1 MFSHLLKPIW
11 RRKSRNLML
20 SLEIG
25 LAFVV
30 VFAIAAAACRFYE
43 LYQQPIGFDYASVW
57 TVDIQVSNATGIKND
72 RTTYDKLK
80 RAVQALPE
88 VESAAFAG
96 YSPYEN
102 DTWESDYYLPERGAS
117 TSSNVLQ
124 VSDDFFSVMHVPL
137 ERGRLFSSADEG
149 AAETPA
155 VVDQRFAQAMFPGQ
169 DPLGKVF
176 SDGKPGSKDSK
187 RLKITG
193 IIADFRNHGEFMTP
207 ANFVISRFSALSTD
221 DIPGTILIRV
231 KPGTPRGFEARLNE
245 QLKLVRNDWSFQ
257 ISPMSDL
264 RETMLKEVEIPL
276 AVLTVI
282 ASFLLVMVGF
292 GLFGVLWQNTTKR
305 IPEIGLR
312 RAIGAASV
320 DIYWQIIAEQLLLTS
335 LAMVVGLVL
344 LVQLPITGV
353 FGENLSWPLFGVAA
367 LVSVAIMALVS
378 VLCAL
383 YPAWRASRLS
393 PTQALQYE

>member
-1 MFSHLLKPIW
+1 
-11 RRKSRNLML
+11 
-20 SLEIG
+20 
-25 LAFVV
+25 
-30 VFAIAAAACRFYE
+30 
-43 LYQQPIGFDYASVW
+43 
-57 TVDIQVSNATGIKND
+57 
-72 RTTYDKLK
+72 
-80 RAVQALPE
+80 
-88 VESAAFAG
+88 
-96 YSPYEN
+96 
-102 DTWESDYYLPERGAS
+102 
-117 TSSNVLQ
+117 
-124 VSDDFFSVMHVPL
+124 
-137 ERGRLFSSADEG
+137 
-149 AAETPA
+149 
-155 VVDQRFAQAMFPGQ
+155 
-169 DPLGKVF
+169 
-176 SDGKPGSKDSK
+176 
-187 RLKITG
+187 LKITG